1 MDDDN
6 KSYTIKID
14 TVSDQFGLSPS
25 TDIGWN
31 GYTSDITLSG
41 SGTYADANSWIDPD
55 KERINRRL
63 SAIEERLFILQPD
76 PAKLEKWEALKEAYN
91 HYKSLEE
98 LIGNP
103 TEDEED
109 DN

>member
-1 MDDDN
+1 MEDDN

-25 TDIGWN
+25 TDFSY

-55 KERINRRL
+55 KERINQRL
-63 SAIEERLFILQPD
+63 STIEERLLILQPD

-91 HYKSLEE
+91 HYKSLEA

-103 TEDEED
+103 KEDEED